1 MALATKAY
9 EEAAKARQAEE
20 GDTTSDSASDD
31 NVQEANYEEK

>member
-9 EEAAKARQAEE
+9 EEAAKSKQAEG
-20 GDTTSDSASDD
+20 GDSSSDNNSDD